1 MMPSP
6 TGGVILKHTTNT
18 YANDGPKMVVD
29 KWTEEHCPLI
39 HNHDHYDGEG
49 LFFPI
54 PMITFSQL
62 TTTHWDWAYTPHTP
76 PPGGKH
82 TSDCVW

>member
-1 MMPSP
+1 MMLSP
-6 TGGVILKHTTNT
+6 TTGGVILKHTTNT

-39 HNHDHYDGEG
+39 HNHYYYYEG
-49 LFFPI
+49 LFFSI
-54 PMITFSQL
+54 PMVSLLQL
-62 TTTHWDWAYTPHTP
+62 TTTPWDWAYTPHST